1 MQALIWHTLVWMT
14 ELAWQQGAC
23 VFRCVASC
31 CALFYFYRKRDG
43 ILFIIAIIGFL
54 IACPGIAFALFWLFT
69 CPYVIG
75 AIVAFVVIS
84 VIVICATESRHEEK
98 SASDDVLP
106 QEKGDWYIHYL
117 SQPQE
122 EQDENDEGELHK
134 EM

>member
-1 MQALIWHTLVWMT
+1 M
-14 ELAWQQGAC
+14 
-23 VFRCVASC
+23 
-31 CALFYFYRKRDG
+31 
-43 ILFIIAIIGFL
+43 FIIAIIGFL

-84 VIVICATESRHEEK
+84 VIVICATESHHEEK

-122 EQDENDEGELHK
+122 ERDENDEGERHK

>member
-1 MQALIWHTLVWMT
+1 M
-14 ELAWQQGAC
+14 WQQRSLRFSVRGF
-23 VFRCVASC
+23 VLRTF
-31 CALFYFYRKRDG
+31 LFYRKRDG

-54 IACPGIAFALFWLFT
+54 IACPGIAFALFWFFT

-106 QEKGDWYIHYL
+106 KEKGDWYIHYL